1 MSYTELTVWTRG
13 IIMDKE
19 GRDIVNSISASAR
32 QEGKYAQAME
42 NYVDNPDRTNCP
54 TRKYCRVSDSVLEN
68 ELTYEN
74 EHPNIVVLVE
84 GTMVK
89 GWDYMR
95 GMPPGGTLV
104 INTHYTPDYMIR
116 FVPGAERL
124 AQLVC
129 VDAAKLADH
138 KWLYYRLGQL
148 GLDRLST
155 EGAAERNKD
164 IAPDI
169 AAPLIAAVVKAT
181 GVVKRETIQPMI
193 ANKKAFEMALNELHI
208 LPLNQWPRRK
218 DHMSTKGTRIP
229 DWLTVPFAGITPAP
243 TQEKGQD
250 LFPTGN
256 WRSIRP
262 VYRDKLPPCNNAC
275 GTNEKIQGYLDLV
288 KRGKYLDAYALI
300 KEDMPFPSVTGR
312 VCYHPCEQ
320 ACNRGQYDEA
330 ISIRA
335 VERFLGDL
343 GQALPRDVV
352 KPGKPNGKTVAVV
365 GSGPAGH
372 SAAYQLARLGYKVTI
387 LEKSPKAGGLNR
399 GGIPDWVLP
408 QHVLD
413 REIERLVELGVTI
426 KTNVEAGKDIT
437 WDDLKKNYDACV
449 LAVGLTEPNSVRAE
463 GENKDGVIYG
473 LPFLRDIGMGTS
485 KVKLGSRV
493 AVIGG
498 GNTAIDC
505 AREALRQG
513 AVEVTMITVESNPQ
527 EMPCVP
533 EDLHDMVEEGVELL
547 HGRAMTA
554 AIGNGKVEAL
564 HLYPARFSG
573 AINASPITVNKE
585 APVVRFAVDNVIIAI
600 GQRAAL
606 GWLPP
611 EFKNER
617 GTIKIDRFGRL
628 GDTNFFAAGD
638 VVQLGSGQPLMVVN
652 AVGDG
657 KRVAFNL
664 DKALRGEPLQPRKIP
679 VDVIMDLNRMNMTYF
694 PHFPRVKQ
702 SMLNPTSRRKTQEEV
717 IQSFTEEQA
726 IEEASRC
733 FSCGTCN
740 ACDNCYLVCPEPC
753 IVRSA
758 RSNGL
763 YKILVDYCK
772 GCRVCIEECP
782 TGCLEGV
789 PELDFDTGVVRM
801 DTAFA
806 ISPGLHG
813 RQAQEL
819 VNLASRP
826 AKEI

>member
-1 MSYTELTVWTRG
+1 
-13 IIMDKE
+13 
-19 GRDIVNSISASAR
+19 
-32 QEGKYAQAME
+32 
-42 NYVDNPDRTNCP
+42 
-54 TRKYCRVSDSVLEN
+54 
-68 ELTYEN
+68 
-74 EHPNIVVLVE
+74 
-84 GTMVK
+84 
-89 GWDYMR
+89 
-95 GMPPGGTLV
+95 
-104 INTHYTPDYMIR
+104 
-116 FVPGAERL
+116 
-124 AQLVC
+124 
-129 VDAAKLADH
+129 
-138 KWLYYRLGQL
+138 
-148 GLDRLST
+148 
-155 EGAAERNKD
+155 
-164 IAPDI
+164 
-169 AAPLIAAVVKAT
+169 
-181 GVVKRETIQPMI
+181 
-193 ANKKAFEMALNELHI
+193 
-208 LPLNQWPRRK
+208 
-218 DHMSTKGTRIP
+218 MSTKGTRIP
-229 DWLTVPFAGITPAP
+229 DWLNVPFAGITPAP
-243 TQEKGQD
+243 SQDKGQD

-343 GQALPRDVV
+343 GQALARDVV
-352 KPGKPNGKTVAVV
+352 KAGPPNGKKVAVI

-408 QHVLD
+408 QAVLD
-413 REIERLVELGVTI
+413 REIQRLVELGI
-426 KTNVEAGKDIT
+426 EIQTNVEVGKDVT
-437 WDDLKKNYDACV
+437 LDDLKKNYDATV
-449 LAVGLTEPNSVRAE
+449 FAVGLTESNSARAE
-463 GENKDGVIYG
+463 GEGKAGVVFG

-485 KVKLGSRV
+485 KVKLGPRV

-513 AVEVTMITVESNPQ
+513 AVEVTMITVEGNRQ
-527 EMPCVP
+527 EMPASP
-533 EDLHDMVEEGVELL
+533 EDLHDMLEEGVELM

-554 AIGNGKVEAL
+554 VLGNGNVEAL
-564 HLYPARFSG
+564 QLHPARFTG
-573 AINASPITVNKE
+573 KINASPIAIDRE
-585 APVVRFAVDNVIIAI
+585 APAERFAVDNVIIAV
-600 GQRAAL
+600 GQKAKL
-606 GWLPP
+606 DWLPA
-611 EFKNER
+611 EFKTER
-617 GTIKIDRFGRL
+617 GTIKIDQFGRI
-628 GDTNFFAAGD
+628 GNTNFFAAGD

-664 DKALRGEPLQPRKIP
+664 DKVLRDIPIEPRTVPI
-679 VDVIMDLNRMNMTYF
+679 DVIVDLNRMNMTYF

-702 SMLNPTSRRKTQEEV
+702 AMLTPVARRSTQQEV
-717 IQSFTEEQA
+717 ILAYSEEQA
-726 IEEASRC
+726 SEEASRC

-753 IVRSA
+753 IVRSV

-789 PELDFDTGVVRM
+789 PELDFDTGVIRM

-806 ISPGLHG
+806 ISQGLHG
-813 RQAQEL
+813 RQAEEL
-819 VNLASRP
+819 INLGDRP
-826 AKEI
+826 AKSI

>member
-1 MSYTELTVWTRG
+1 
-13 IIMDKE
+13 
-19 GRDIVNSISASAR
+19 
-32 QEGKYAQAME
+32 
-42 NYVDNPDRTNCP
+42 
-54 TRKYCRVSDSVLEN
+54 
-68 ELTYEN
+68 
-74 EHPNIVVLVE
+74 
-84 GTMVK
+84 
-89 GWDYMR
+89 
-95 GMPPGGTLV
+95 
-104 INTHYTPDYMIR
+104 
-116 FVPGAERL
+116 
-124 AQLVC
+124 
-129 VDAAKLADH
+129 
-138 KWLYYRLGQL
+138 
-148 GLDRLST
+148 
-155 EGAAERNKD
+155 
-164 IAPDI
+164 
-169 AAPLIAAVVKAT
+169 
-181 GVVKRETIQPMI
+181 
-193 ANKKAFEMALNELHI
+193 
-208 LPLNQWPRRK
+208 
-218 DHMSTKGTRIP
+218 MSTKGTHIP
-229 DWLTVPFAGITPAP
+229 DHLKIPFAGITPAP
-243 TQEKGQD
+243 SQEKGQD

-256 WRSIRP
+256 WRAIRP

-320 ACNRGQYDEA
+320 ACNRGKYDEA

-343 GQALPRDVV
+343 GQALKHDVV
-352 KPGKPNGKTVAVV
+352 KAGKSNGKKVAVV

-413 REIERLVELGVTI
+413 REIERLEELGIAI
-426 KTNVEAGKDIT
+426 KTNVEVGKDVT
-437 WDDLKKNYDACV
+437 WDNLKKDYDAVV

-463 GENKDGVIYG
+463 GEDKEGVHYG

-485 KVKLGSRV
+485 KVKLGARV

-513 AVEVTMITVESNPQ
+513 AIEVTMITVEGTPQ
-527 EMPCVP
+527 EMPASP
-533 EDLHDMVEEGVELL
+533 EDLHDMLEEGVELK
-547 HGRAMTA
+547 HGRAVTA
-554 AIGNGKVEAL
+554 VLGNGKVETLQL
-564 HLYPARFSG
+564 HPARFAG
-573 AINASPITVNKE
+573 AINASPVNVDRE
-585 APVVRFAVDNVIIAI
+585 AQPDKFHVDSVIIAI

-606 GWLPP
+606 KWLPD
-611 EFKNER
+611 EFKTDR
-617 GTIKIDRFGRL
+617 GTIKVDRFGRI

-638 VVQLGSGQPLMVVN
+638 IVQLGSGQPLMVVN

-664 DKALRGEPLQPRKIP
+664 DKVVRGESLEPRTIP
-679 VDVIMDLNRMNMTYF
+679 IDVIFDLNRMNMTYF
-694 PHFPRVKQ
+694 PHFPRVQQK
-702 SMLNPTSRRKTQEEV
+702 MLAPTSRRKTQEEV
-717 IQSFTEEQA
+717 IQAFSEEQA
-726 IEEASRC
+726 VEEAGRC

-753 IVRSA
+753 IARPS
-758 RSNGL
+758 RSNGM

-806 ISPGLHG
+806 ISQGLHG
-813 RQAQEL
+813 RQAEEL
-819 VNLASRP
+819 RNLADRP
-826 AKEI
+826 VKNI

>member
-1 MSYTELTVWTRG
+1 
-13 IIMDKE
+13 
-19 GRDIVNSISASAR
+19 
-32 QEGKYAQAME
+32 
-42 NYVDNPDRTNCP
+42 
-54 TRKYCRVSDSVLEN
+54 
-68 ELTYEN
+68 
-74 EHPNIVVLVE
+74 
-84 GTMVK
+84 
-89 GWDYMR
+89 
-95 GMPPGGTLV
+95 
-104 INTHYTPDYMIR
+104 
-116 FVPGAERL
+116 
-124 AQLVC
+124 
-129 VDAAKLADH
+129 
-138 KWLYYRLGQL
+138 
-148 GLDRLST
+148 
-155 EGAAERNKD
+155 
-164 IAPDI
+164 
-169 AAPLIAAVVKAT
+169 
-181 GVVKRETIQPMI
+181 
-193 ANKKAFEMALNELHI
+193 
-208 LPLNQWPRRK
+208 
-218 DHMSTKGTRIP
+218 MSTKGTRIP
-229 DWLTVPFAGITPAP
+229 DWLNVPFAGITPAP
-243 TQEKGQD
+243 SQDKGQD

-288 KRGKYLDAYALI
+288 KRGKYIDAYALI

-343 GQALPRDVV
+343 GQALARDVV
-352 KPGKPNGKTVAVV
+352 KPGPSNGKKVAVI

-408 QHVLD
+408 QAVLD
-413 REIERLVELGVTI
+413 REIQRLVELGIEI
-426 KTNVEAGKDIT
+426 KTNVEVGKDVT
-437 WDDLKKNYDACV
+437 LDDLKKNYDATV
-449 LAVGLTEPNSVRAE
+449 FAVGLTESNSARAE
-463 GENKDGVIYG
+463 GEDKPGVVFG

-485 KVKLGSRV
+485 KVKLGARV

-513 AVEVTMITVESNPQ
+513 AVEVTMITVEGNRQ
-527 EMPCVP
+527 EMPASP
-533 EDLHDMVEEGVELL
+533 EDLHDMLEEGVELM

-554 AIGNGKVEAL
+554 VLGNGKVEAL
-564 HLYPARFSG
+564 QLHPARFTG
-573 AINASPITVNKE
+573 KINASPIAIDRE
-585 APVVRFAVDNVIIAI
+585 APAERFAVDNVIIAV
-600 GQRAAL
+600 GQKAKLDWMPA
-606 GWLPP
+606 
-611 EFKNER
+611 EFKTER
-617 GTIKIDRFGRL
+617 GTIKIDQFGRI
-628 GDTNFFAAGD
+628 GNTNFFAAGD

-664 DKALRGEPLQPRKIP
+664 DKVLRNVPLEPRTVPI
-679 VDVIMDLNRMNMTYF
+679 DVIVDLNRMNMTYF

-702 SMLNPTSRRKTQEEV
+702 AMLAPMARRSTQQEV
-717 IQSFTEEQA
+717 ILAYTEEQA
-726 IEEASRC
+726 SEEASRC

-753 IVRSA
+753 IVRSV

-789 PELDFDTGVVRM
+789 PELDFDTGVIRM

-806 ISPGLHG
+806 ISQGLHG
-813 RQAQEL
+813 RQAEEL
-819 VNLASRP
+819 INLGDRP
-826 AKEI
+826 AKSI

>member
-1 MSYTELTVWTRG
+1 
-13 IIMDKE
+13 
-19 GRDIVNSISASAR
+19 
-32 QEGKYAQAME
+32 
-42 NYVDNPDRTNCP
+42 
-54 TRKYCRVSDSVLEN
+54 
-68 ELTYEN
+68 
-74 EHPNIVVLVE
+74 
-84 GTMVK
+84 
-89 GWDYMR
+89 
-95 GMPPGGTLV
+95 
-104 INTHYTPDYMIR
+104 
-116 FVPGAERL
+116 
-124 AQLVC
+124 
-129 VDAAKLADH
+129 
-138 KWLYYRLGQL
+138 
-148 GLDRLST
+148 
-155 EGAAERNKD
+155 
-164 IAPDI
+164 
-169 AAPLIAAVVKAT
+169 
-181 GVVKRETIQPMI
+181 
-193 ANKKAFEMALNELHI
+193 
-208 LPLNQWPRRK
+208 
-218 DHMSTKGTRIP
+218 MSTKGTRIP
-229 DWLTVPFAGITPAP
+229 DWLNVPFAGITPAP
-243 TQEKGQD
+243 SQDKGQD

-288 KRGKYLDAYALI
+288 KRGKYIDAYSLI

-343 GQALPRDVV
+343 GQALARDVV
-352 KPGKPNGKTVAVV
+352 KPGPSNGKKVAVI

-408 QHVLD
+408 QAILD
-413 REIERLVELGVTI
+413 REIQRLVELGIEI
-426 KTNVEAGKDIT
+426 KTNVEVGKDVT
-437 WDDLKKNYDACV
+437 LDDLKKNYDATV
-449 LAVGLTEPNSVRAE
+449 FAVGLTESNSARAE
-463 GENKDGVIYG
+463 GEDKPGVVFG

-485 KVKLGSRV
+485 KVKLGPRV

-513 AVEVTMITVESNPQ
+513 AVEVTMITVEGNRQ
-527 EMPCVP
+527 EMPASP
-533 EDLHDMVEEGVELL
+533 EDLHDMLEEGVELM

-554 AIGNGKVEAL
+554 VLGTGKVEAL
-564 HLYPARFSG
+564 QLHPARFTG
-573 AINASPITVNKE
+573 KINASPIAIDRE
-585 APVVRFAVDNVIIAI
+585 APAERFAVDNVIIAV
-600 GQRAAL
+600 GQKAKLDWMPA
-606 GWLPP
+606 
-611 EFKNER
+611 EFKTER
-617 GTIKIDRFGRL
+617 GTIKIDQFGRI
-628 GDTNFFAAGD
+628 GNTNFFAAGD

-664 DKALRGEPLQPRKIP
+664 DKVLRNVPLEPRTVPI
-679 VDVIMDLNRMNMTYF
+679 DVIVDLNRMNMTYF

-702 SMLNPTSRRKTQEEV
+702 AMLAPMARRSTQQEV
-717 IQSFTEEQA
+717 ILAYTEEQA
-726 IEEASRC
+726 SEEASRC

-753 IVRSA
+753 IVRSV

-789 PELDFDTGVVRM
+789 PELDFDTGVIRM

-806 ISPGLHG
+806 ISQGLHG
-813 RQAQEL
+813 RQAEEL
-819 VNLASRP
+819 INLGDRP
-826 AKEI
+826 AKSI

>member
-1 MSYTELTVWTRG
+1 
-13 IIMDKE
+13 
-19 GRDIVNSISASAR
+19 
-32 QEGKYAQAME
+32 
-42 NYVDNPDRTNCP
+42 
-54 TRKYCRVSDSVLEN
+54 
-68 ELTYEN
+68 
-74 EHPNIVVLVE
+74 
-84 GTMVK
+84 
-89 GWDYMR
+89 
-95 GMPPGGTLV
+95 
-104 INTHYTPDYMIR
+104 
-116 FVPGAERL
+116 
-124 AQLVC
+124 
-129 VDAAKLADH
+129 
-138 KWLYYRLGQL
+138 
-148 GLDRLST
+148 
-155 EGAAERNKD
+155 
-164 IAPDI
+164 
-169 AAPLIAAVVKAT
+169 
-181 GVVKRETIQPMI
+181 
-193 ANKKAFEMALNELHI
+193 
-208 LPLNQWPRRK
+208 
-218 DHMSTKGTRIP
+218 MSTKGTRIP
-229 DWLTVPFAGITPAP
+229 EWLTVPFAGITPAP

-256 WRSIRP
+256 WRAIRP

-343 GQALPRDVV
+343 GQALPKDVV
-352 KPGKPNGKTVAVV
+352 KPGKPNGKKVAVI

-372 SAAYQLARLGYKVTI
+372 SAAYQLARLGYQVTI
-387 LEKSPKAGGLNR
+387 FEKSRKAGGLNR

-413 REIERLVELGVTI
+413 REIERLGELGITI
-426 KTNVEAGKDIT
+426 KTNCEVGKDVS
-437 WDDLKKNYDACV
+437 WDDLKKNYEACV

-463 GENKDGVIYG
+463 GENTAGVIYG

-485 KVKLGSRV
+485 KVKLGPRV
-493 AVIGG
+493 VVIGG

-513 AVEVTMITVESNPQ
+513 AVEVTMITVEGNSQ

-533 EDLHDMVEEGVELL
+533 EDLRDMREEGVELI

-554 AIGNGKVEAL
+554 VLGNGKVEAINL
-564 HLYPARFSG
+564 HPARFAG
-573 AINASPITVNKE
+573 AINASPINIDRETP
-585 APVVRFAVDNVIIAI
+585 AQRFACDNVIIAV
-600 GQRAAL
+600 GQHASLA
-606 GWLPP
+606 WLPA
-611 EFKNER
+611 EFKTER
-617 GTIKIDRFGRL
+617 GTIKVDRFGRL

-638 VVQLGSGQPLMVVN
+638 IVQLGSGQPLMVVN

-664 DKALRGEPLQPRKIP
+664 DKALRGEPLQPRKIT

-694 PHFPRVKQ
+694 PHFPRVEQ
-702 SMLNPTSRRKTQEEV
+702 GMLNPTSRKKTQDEV
-717 IQSFTEEQA
+717 IQSFSEEQA
-726 IEEASRC
+726 VEEASRC

-806 ISPGLHG
+806 ITPGLHG

-819 VNLASRP
+819 VNLSNRP
-826 AKEI
+826 AKQI

>member
-1 MSYTELTVWTRG
+1 
-13 IIMDKE
+13 
-19 GRDIVNSISASAR
+19 
-32 QEGKYAQAME
+32 
-42 NYVDNPDRTNCP
+42 
-54 TRKYCRVSDSVLEN
+54 
-68 ELTYEN
+68 
-74 EHPNIVVLVE
+74 
-84 GTMVK
+84 
-89 GWDYMR
+89 
-95 GMPPGGTLV
+95 
-104 INTHYTPDYMIR
+104 
-116 FVPGAERL
+116 
-124 AQLVC
+124 
-129 VDAAKLADH
+129 
-138 KWLYYRLGQL
+138 
-148 GLDRLST
+148 
-155 EGAAERNKD
+155 
-164 IAPDI
+164 
-169 AAPLIAAVVKAT
+169 
-181 GVVKRETIQPMI
+181 
-193 ANKKAFEMALNELHI
+193 
-208 LPLNQWPRRK
+208 
-218 DHMSTKGTRIP
+218 MSTKGTHIP

-243 TQEKGQD
+243 SQEKGQD

-262 VYRDKLPPCNNAC
+262 VYRDKMPPCNNAC

-320 ACNRGQYDEA
+320 ACNRGKYDEA

-352 KPGKPNGKTVAVV
+352 KAGAPNGKKVAVV

-372 SAAYQLARLGYKVTI
+372 SAAYQLARLGYAVTI
-387 LEKSPKAGGLNR
+387 LEKSPRAGGLNR

-408 QHVLD
+408 QDVLD
-413 REIERLVELGVTI
+413 REIERLVELGITI
-426 KTNVEAGKDIT
+426 KTNTEVGVDVT
-437 WDDLKKNYDACV
+437 WDELKNDYDAVV

-463 GENKDGVIYG
+463 GENKDGVLYG

-485 KVKLGSRV
+485 TVKLGPRV

-513 AVEVTMITVESNPQ
+513 AQVVTLITVEETTG

-533 EDLHDMVEEGVELL
+533 EDLHDMLEEGVELL

-554 AIGNGKVEAL
+554 VLGKRRVEAL
-564 HLYPARFSG
+564 ELYPARFSG
-573 AINASPITVNKE
+573 AINASPITIDRA
-585 APVVRFAVDNVIIAI
+585 APAQRFAVDQVIIAV
-600 GQRAAL
+600 GQHAAL
-606 GWLPP
+606 KWLPDD
-611 EFKNER
+611 FKNER
-617 GTIKIDRFGRL
+617 GTIKVDRFGRL

-638 VVQLGSGQPLMVVN
+638 IVQIGSGQPLMVVN

-664 DKALRGEPLQPRKIP
+664 DRVLRNQALEERTVAI
-679 VDVIMDLNRMNMTYF
+679 DIITDLARMNMTYF
-694 PHFPRVKQ
+694 PNFPRVQ
-702 SMLNPTSRRKTQEEV
+702 QAMLPPVSRRRTQDEV
-717 IQSFTEEQA
+717 IQAFSEEQA
-726 IEEASRC
+726 VEEANRC

-753 IVRSA
+753 IVRSD

-806 ISPGLHG
+806 INQGLHG
-813 RQAQEL
+813 RQAEEL
-819 VNLASRP
+819 RNLPELPPKDIENWR
-826 AKEI
+826 

>member
-1 MSYTELTVWTRG
+1 
-13 IIMDKE
+13 
-19 GRDIVNSISASAR
+19 
-32 QEGKYAQAME
+32 
-42 NYVDNPDRTNCP
+42 
-54 TRKYCRVSDSVLEN
+54 
-68 ELTYEN
+68 
-74 EHPNIVVLVE
+74 
-84 GTMVK
+84 
-89 GWDYMR
+89 
-95 GMPPGGTLV
+95 
-104 INTHYTPDYMIR
+104 
-116 FVPGAERL
+116 
-124 AQLVC
+124 
-129 VDAAKLADH
+129 
-138 KWLYYRLGQL
+138 
-148 GLDRLST
+148 
-155 EGAAERNKD
+155 
-164 IAPDI
+164 
-169 AAPLIAAVVKAT
+169 
-181 GVVKRETIQPMI
+181 
-193 ANKKAFEMALNELHI
+193 
-208 LPLNQWPRRK
+208 
-218 DHMSTKGTRIP
+218 MSTKGTRIP
-229 DWLTVPFAGITPAP
+229 DWLTIPFAGITPAP
-243 TQEKGQD
+243 SQEKGQD

-256 WRSIRP
+256 WRAIRP

-343 GQALPRDVV
+343 GQALAHDVV
-352 KPGKPNGKTVAVV
+352 KAGTPNGKKVAVV

-372 SAAYQLARLGYKVTI
+372 SAAYQLARLGYAVTI

-408 QHVLD
+408 AHVLD
-413 REIERLVELGVTI
+413 REIERLVELGITI
-426 KTNVEAGKDIT
+426 KTNVEVGKDVT
-437 WDDLKKNYDACV
+437 WDNLKENYDATV
-449 LAVGLTEPNSVRAE
+449 LAVGLTESNSARAE
-463 GENKDGVIYG
+463 GESKDGVIYG

-485 KVKLGSRV
+485 KVKLGARV

-513 AVEVTMITVESNPQ
+513 AVEVTMITVEANPK
-527 EMPCVP
+527 EMPAVP
-533 EDLHDMVEEGVELL
+533 EDLHDMLEEGVELI
-547 HGRAMTA
+547 HKRAMTA
-554 AIGNGKVEAL
+554 VLGSGKVEAL
-564 HLYPARFSG
+564 LLHPARFAG
-573 AINASPITVNKE
+573 AVNASPIVIDRE
-585 APVVRFAVDNVIIAI
+585 ARAERFAVDNVIIAV
-600 GQRAAL
+600 GQHASL
-606 GWLPP
+606 DWLPA

-617 GTIKIDRFGRL
+617 GTIKIDKFGRL
-628 GDTNFFAAGD
+628 GNTNFFAAGD

-664 DKALRGEPLQPRKIP
+664 DKVLSGQPLQPRSIP
-679 VDVIMDLNRMNMTYF
+679 IDVIVDLNRMNMTYF
-694 PHFPRVKQ
+694 PHFPRVQ
-702 SMLNPTSRRKTQEEV
+702 QALLPATTRRKTQKEV
-717 IQSFTEEQA
+717 IQAFSEEQVV
-726 IEEASRC
+726 EEASRC

-753 IVRSA
+753 IVRSV

-806 ISPGLHG
+806 VSPGLHG
-813 RQAQEL
+813 RQAEEL
-819 VNLASRP
+819 NHLSDRP
-826 AKEI
+826 AKSI

>member
-1 MSYTELTVWTRG
+1 
-13 IIMDKE
+13 
-19 GRDIVNSISASAR
+19 
-32 QEGKYAQAME
+32 
-42 NYVDNPDRTNCP
+42 
-54 TRKYCRVSDSVLEN
+54 
-68 ELTYEN
+68 
-74 EHPNIVVLVE
+74 
-84 GTMVK
+84 
-89 GWDYMR
+89 
-95 GMPPGGTLV
+95 
-104 INTHYTPDYMIR
+104 
-116 FVPGAERL
+116 
-124 AQLVC
+124 
-129 VDAAKLADH
+129 
-138 KWLYYRLGQL
+138 
-148 GLDRLST
+148 
-155 EGAAERNKD
+155 
-164 IAPDI
+164 
-169 AAPLIAAVVKAT
+169 
-181 GVVKRETIQPMI
+181 
-193 ANKKAFEMALNELHI
+193 
-208 LPLNQWPRRK
+208 
-218 DHMSTKGTRIP
+218 MSTKGTHIP
-229 DWLTVPFAGITPAP
+229 DWLAVPFAGITPAP

-256 WRSIRP
+256 WRAIRP
-262 VYRDKLPPCNNAC
+262 VYRDKMPPCNNAC

-320 ACNRGQYDEA
+320 ACNRGKYDEA

-352 KPGKPNGKTVAVV
+352 KAGTPNGKKVAVV

-372 SAAYQLARLGYKVTI
+372 SAAYQLARLGYEVTI

-408 QHVLD
+408 QDVLD
-413 REIERLVELGVTI
+413 REIERLVELGITI
-426 KTNVEAGKDIT
+426 KTNTEVGKDVT
-437 WDDLKKNYDACV
+437 WDDLKTKYDACI
-449 LAVGLTEPNSVRAE
+449 LAVGLIDPNTVRAE
-463 GENKDGVIYG
+463 GEDKSGVLYG

-485 KVKLGSRV
+485 TVKLGARV

-513 AVEVTMITVESNPQ
+513 AEEVTMITVEQ
-527 EMPCVP
+527 DTKEMPAVP
-533 EDLHDMVEEGVELL
+533 EDLHDMLEEGVELM

-554 AIGNGKVEAL
+554 VLGNGRVEAL
-564 HLYPARFSG
+564 QLHPARFSG
-573 AINASPITVNKE
+573 AINASPITVDRE
-585 APVVRFAVDNVIIAI
+585 SPAERFAVDNVIIAV
-600 GQRAAL
+600 GQRASL
-606 GWLPP
+606 EWLPD
-611 EFKNER
+611 EFKTER
-617 GTIKIDRFGRL
+617 GTIKVDRHGRL

-638 VVQLGSGQPLMVVN
+638 IVQLGAGQPLMVVN

-657 KRVAFNL
+657 KRTAFNL
-664 DKALRGEPLQPRKIP
+664 DRVLRGAPLEERRVPL
-679 VDVIMDLNRMNMTYF
+679 DVITDLARMNMTYF
-694 PHFPRVKQ
+694 PAFPRVQ
-702 SMLNPTSRRKTQEEV
+702 QAMLNPASRKRTQEEV
-717 IQSFTEEQA
+717 ILAYTEDQA
-726 IEEASRC
+726 VDEANRC

-753 IVRSA
+753 IVRPE

-806 ISPGLHG
+806 ITQGLHG
-813 RQAQEL
+813 RQADEL
-819 VNLASRP
+819 KNLPDRP
-826 AKEI
+826 AKDIANWR

>member
-1 MSYTELTVWTRG
+1 
-13 IIMDKE
+13 
-19 GRDIVNSISASAR
+19 
-32 QEGKYAQAME
+32 
-42 NYVDNPDRTNCP
+42 
-54 TRKYCRVSDSVLEN
+54 
-68 ELTYEN
+68 
-74 EHPNIVVLVE
+74 
-84 GTMVK
+84 
-89 GWDYMR
+89 
-95 GMPPGGTLV
+95 
-104 INTHYTPDYMIR
+104 
-116 FVPGAERL
+116 
-124 AQLVC
+124 
-129 VDAAKLADH
+129 
-138 KWLYYRLGQL
+138 
-148 GLDRLST
+148 
-155 EGAAERNKD
+155 
-164 IAPDI
+164 
-169 AAPLIAAVVKAT
+169 
-181 GVVKRETIQPMI
+181 
-193 ANKKAFEMALNELHI
+193 
-208 LPLNQWPRRK
+208 
-218 DHMSTKGTRIP
+218 MSTKGTRIP

-243 TQEKGQD
+243 SQDKGQN

-256 WRSIRP
+256 WRAIRP

-275 GTNEKIQGYLDLV
+275 GTNEKIQGYLDLL

-312 VCYHPCEQ
+312 VCYHPCEA
-320 ACNRGQYDEA
+320 ACNRGKYDEA

-343 GQALPRDVV
+343 GQSLKQDVV
-352 KPGKPNGKTVAVV
+352 KPGKPNGKKVAVV

-413 REIERLVELGVTI
+413 REIERLIELGITI
-426 KTNVEAGKDIT
+426 KTNTEVGKDVS
-437 WDDLKKNYDACV
+437 WDDLKNNYDACV

-463 GENKDGVIYG
+463 GEDKEGVVYG

-485 KVKLGSRV
+485 KVKIGARV

-513 AVEVTMITVESNPQ
+513 AVEVTMITVEAHDK
-527 EMPCVP
+527 EMPASP
-533 EDLHDMVEEGVELL
+533 EDLHDMLEEGVELL
-547 HGRAMTA
+547 HGRAVTA
-554 AIGNGKVEAL
+554 VLGDGKAEAL
-564 HLYPARFSG
+564 QLHPARFSG
-573 AINASPITVNKE
+573 AINASPIKINRD
-585 APVVRFAVDNVIIAI
+585 APAEKFAVDNVVIAI
-600 GQRAAL
+600 GQRASL
-606 GWLPP
+606 DWLPQ

-617 GTIKIDRFGRL
+617 GTIKMDRFGRL
-628 GDTNFFAAGD
+628 GGTNFFAAGD
-638 VVQLGSGQPLMVVN
+638 IAQFGSGTQLMVVN

-664 DKALRGEPLQPRKIP
+664 DKALRGEELQPRTIAI
-679 VDVIMDLNRMNMTYF
+679 DVIMDLNRMNMTYF
-694 PHFPRVKQ
+694 PHFPRVQ
-702 SMLNPTSRRKTQEEV
+702 QEMLNPNSRKKSQDEV
-717 IQSFTEEQA
+717 IQAFSEEQA
-726 IEEASRC
+726 VEEAGRC

-753 IVRSA
+753 IARPE

-819 VNLASRP
+819 VNLGSRP

>member
-1 MSYTELTVWTRG
+1 
-13 IIMDKE
+13 
-19 GRDIVNSISASAR
+19 
-32 QEGKYAQAME
+32 
-42 NYVDNPDRTNCP
+42 
-54 TRKYCRVSDSVLEN
+54 
-68 ELTYEN
+68 
-74 EHPNIVVLVE
+74 
-84 GTMVK
+84 
-89 GWDYMR
+89 
-95 GMPPGGTLV
+95 
-104 INTHYTPDYMIR
+104 
-116 FVPGAERL
+116 
-124 AQLVC
+124 
-129 VDAAKLADH
+129 
-138 KWLYYRLGQL
+138 
-148 GLDRLST
+148 
-155 EGAAERNKD
+155 
-164 IAPDI
+164 
-169 AAPLIAAVVKAT
+169 
-181 GVVKRETIQPMI
+181 
-193 ANKKAFEMALNELHI
+193 
-208 LPLNQWPRRK
+208 
-218 DHMSTKGTRIP
+218 MSTKGTHIP
-229 DWLTVPFAGITPAP
+229 DWLTIPFAGITPAP
-243 TQEKGQD
+243 SQEKGQD

-256 WRSIRP
+256 WRSLRP
-262 VYRDKLPPCNNAC
+262 VYRDKMPPCNNAC

-343 GQALPRDVV
+343 GQTLAHDVV
-352 KPGKPNGKTVAVV
+352 RPGKPNGKKVGIV

-413 REIERLVELGVTI
+413 REIERLIELGITI
-426 KTNVEAGKDIT
+426 KTNTEVGKDVT
-437 WDDLKKNYDACV
+437 WGDLKKNYDACV
-449 LAVGLTEPNSVRAE
+449 LAVGLTDPNSVRAE
-463 GENKDGVIYG
+463 GENKDGVLYG

-485 KVKLGSRV
+485 KVKLGARV

-513 AVEVTMITVESNPQ
+513 AIEVTMITVEANPK
-527 EMPCVP
+527 EMPAVP
-533 EDLHDMVEEGVELL
+533 EDLHDMLEEGVELI
-547 HGRAMTA
+547 HKRAMTA
-554 AIGNGKVEAL
+554 VLGDGKVEAL
-564 HLYPARFSG
+564 LLHPAHFAG
-573 AINASPITVNKE
+573 AINASPIVVNRE
-585 APVVRFAVDNVIIAI
+585 APAERFAVDNVIIAV
-600 GQRAAL
+600 GQHASLA
-606 GWLPP
+606 WLPK

-617 GTIKIDRFGRL
+617 GTIKVDRFGRL

-638 VVQLGSGQPLMVVN
+638 IVQLGSGQPLMVVN

-664 DKALRGEPLQPRKIP
+664 DKLLRGEPLEPRKTP

-694 PHFPRVKQ
+694 PHFPRVRQ
-702 SMLNPTSRRKTQEEV
+702 AMLPRTSRHKTQDEV
-717 IQSFTEEQA
+717 IQSFTEKQA
-726 IEEASRC
+726 FEEASRC

-753 IVRSA
+753 IVRSE

-763 YKILVDYCK
+763 YKILVNYCK

-806 ISPGLHG
+806 ITPGLHG

-819 VNLASRP
+819 LNLGSRA

>member
-1 MSYTELTVWTRG
+1 
-13 IIMDKE
+13 
-19 GRDIVNSISASAR
+19 
-32 QEGKYAQAME
+32 
-42 NYVDNPDRTNCP
+42 
-54 TRKYCRVSDSVLEN
+54 
-68 ELTYEN
+68 
-74 EHPNIVVLVE
+74 
-84 GTMVK
+84 
-89 GWDYMR
+89 
-95 GMPPGGTLV
+95 
-104 INTHYTPDYMIR
+104 
-116 FVPGAERL
+116 
-124 AQLVC
+124 
-129 VDAAKLADH
+129 
-138 KWLYYRLGQL
+138 
-148 GLDRLST
+148 
-155 EGAAERNKD
+155 
-164 IAPDI
+164 
-169 AAPLIAAVVKAT
+169 
-181 GVVKRETIQPMI
+181 
-193 ANKKAFEMALNELHI
+193 
-208 LPLNQWPRRK
+208 
-218 DHMSTKGTRIP
+218 MSTKNTRIP

-243 TQEKGQD
+243 SQEKGQD

-343 GQALPRDVV
+343 GQALQRDVV
-352 KPGKPNGKTVAVV
+352 KPGKPNGKKVAVV

-408 QHVLD
+408 QNILD
-413 REIERLVELGVTI
+413 REIERLVELGVTV
-426 KTNVEAGKDIT
+426 KTNTEVGKDVT
-437 WDDLKKNYDACV
+437 WDALKKNYDAVV
-449 LAVGLTEPNSVRAE
+449 LAVGLTEPNSARAE
-463 GENKDGVIYG
+463 GEDTNGVLFG

-513 AVEVTMITVESNPQ
+513 AQEVTMITVEANKD
-527 EMPCVP
+527 EMPAVP
-533 EDLHDMVEEGVELL
+533 EDLHDMLQEGVELM
-547 HGRAMTA
+547 HGLACTK
-554 AIGNGKVEAL
+554 ITGSGKVEAL
-564 HLYPARFSG
+564 QLQPAKFEG
-573 AINASPITVNKE
+573 TINASPIAIDRK
-585 APVVRFAVDNVIIAI
+585 APATTFKCDNVIIAV
-600 GQRAAL
+600 GQHAAL
-606 GWLPP
+606 KWLPE

-617 GTIKIDRFGRL
+617 GTIKIDRFGRI
-628 GDTNFFAAGD
+628 GDTMFFAAGD
-638 VVQLGSGQPLMVVN
+638 IVQIGSGQPLMVVN

-664 DKALRGEPLQPRKIP
+664 DKVVRGEPLYERMAPE
-679 VDVIMDLNRMNMTYF
+679 VITDLARMNMTYF
-694 PHFPRVKQ
+694 PHFPRVQ
-702 SMLNPTSRRKTQEEV
+702 QDMLKPASRRKTQDKV
-717 IQSFTEEQA
+717 IQAYTEEMA
-726 IEEASRC
+726 IAESNRC

-753 IVRSA
+753 IIRA
-758 RSNGL
+758 DRSNGL
-763 YKILVDYCK
+763 YKIVVDYCK

-806 ISPGLHG
+806 ISQGLHG
-813 RQAQEL
+813 RQADQLKHLEE
-819 VNLASRP
+819 VP
-826 AKEI
+826 AKNI

>member
-1 MSYTELTVWTRG
+1 
-13 IIMDKE
+13 
-19 GRDIVNSISASAR
+19 
-32 QEGKYAQAME
+32 
-42 NYVDNPDRTNCP
+42 
-54 TRKYCRVSDSVLEN
+54 
-68 ELTYEN
+68 
-74 EHPNIVVLVE
+74 
-84 GTMVK
+84 
-89 GWDYMR
+89 
-95 GMPPGGTLV
+95 
-104 INTHYTPDYMIR
+104 
-116 FVPGAERL
+116 
-124 AQLVC
+124 
-129 VDAAKLADH
+129 
-138 KWLYYRLGQL
+138 
-148 GLDRLST
+148 
-155 EGAAERNKD
+155 
-164 IAPDI
+164 
-169 AAPLIAAVVKAT
+169 
-181 GVVKRETIQPMI
+181 
-193 ANKKAFEMALNELHI
+193 
-208 LPLNQWPRRK
+208 
-218 DHMSTKGTRIP
+218 MSTKGTRIP

-256 WRSIRP
+256 WRAIRP

-343 GQALPRDVV
+343 GQALPKDIV

-372 SAAYQLARLGYKVTI
+372 SAGYQLARLGYKVTI
-387 LEKSPKAGGLNR
+387 LEKSPKPGGLNR

-413 REIERLVELGVTI
+413 REIERLGELGITI
-426 KTNVEAGKDIT
+426 QCNTDVGKDVS
-437 WDDLKKNYDACV
+437 WEHLKKNYDAVV
-449 LAVGLTEPNSVRAE
+449 LAVGLTEPNSVKAE
-463 GENKDGVIYG
+463 GEDKNGVIYG

-485 KVKLGSRV
+485 KVKLGPRV
-493 AVIGG
+493 VVIGG

-513 AVEVTMITVESNPQ
+513 AVEVTMITVEGHPQ

-533 EDLHDMVEEGVELL
+533 EDLHDMLEEGVELI

-554 AIGNGKVEAL
+554 VLGNGKVEAL
-564 HLYPARFSG
+564 QLYPAKFSG
-573 AINASPITVNKE
+573 AINASPITINKE
-585 APVVRFAVDNVIIAI
+585 APAERFAADNVIIAV
-600 GQRAAL
+600 GQHASLA
-606 GWLPP
+606 WLPA
-611 EFKNER
+611 EFKTER

-628 GDTNFFAAGD
+628 GNTNFFAAGD
-638 VVQLGSGQPLMVVN
+638 IVQFGSGQPLMVVN

-664 DKALRGEPLQPRKIP
+664 DKALRGEELQARKIAI
-679 VDVIMDLNRMNMTYF
+679 DVIMDLNRMNMTYF

-702 SMLNPTSRRKTQEEV
+702 DLLNPNTRKKTQDEV

-726 IEEASRC
+726 VEEAGRC

-819 VNLASRP
+819 ASLASRP

>member
-1 MSYTELTVWTRG
+1 
-13 IIMDKE
+13 
-19 GRDIVNSISASAR
+19 
-32 QEGKYAQAME
+32 
-42 NYVDNPDRTNCP
+42 
-54 TRKYCRVSDSVLEN
+54 
-68 ELTYEN
+68 
-74 EHPNIVVLVE
+74 
-84 GTMVK
+84 
-89 GWDYMR
+89 
-95 GMPPGGTLV
+95 
-104 INTHYTPDYMIR
+104 
-116 FVPGAERL
+116 
-124 AQLVC
+124 
-129 VDAAKLADH
+129 
-138 KWLYYRLGQL
+138 
-148 GLDRLST
+148 
-155 EGAAERNKD
+155 
-164 IAPDI
+164 
-169 AAPLIAAVVKAT
+169 
-181 GVVKRETIQPMI
+181 
-193 ANKKAFEMALNELHI
+193 
-208 LPLNQWPRRK
+208 
-218 DHMSTKGTRIP
+218 MSTKGTRIP
-229 DWLTVPFAGITPAP
+229 DWLNVPFAGITPAP
-243 TQEKGQD
+243 SQDKGQD

-343 GQALPRDVV
+343 GQALARDVV
-352 KPGKPNGKTVAVV
+352 KAGPPNGKKVAVI

-408 QHVLD
+408 QAVLD
-413 REIERLVELGVTI
+413 REIQRLVELGIEI
-426 KTNVEAGKDIT
+426 KTNVEVGKDIT
-437 WDDLKKNYDACV
+437 LDDLKKNYDATV
-449 LAVGLTEPNSVRAE
+449 FAVGLTESNSARAE
-463 GENKDGVIYG
+463 GEDKPGVVFG

-485 KVKLGSRV
+485 KVKLGARV

-513 AVEVTMITVESNPQ
+513 AVEVTMITVEGNRQ
-527 EMPCVP
+527 EMPASP
-533 EDLHDMVEEGVELL
+533 EDLHDMMEEGVELM

-554 AIGNGKVEAL
+554 VLGNGKVEAL
-564 HLYPARFSG
+564 QLHPARFTG
-573 AINASPITVNKE
+573 KINASPIAIDRE
-585 APVVRFAVDNVIIAI
+585 APAERFAVDNVIIAV
-600 GQRAAL
+600 GQKAKLDWMPA
-606 GWLPP
+606 
-611 EFKNER
+611 EFKTER
-617 GTIKIDRFGRL
+617 GTIKIDQFGRI
-628 GDTNFFAAGD
+628 GNTNFFAAGD

-664 DKALRGEPLQPRKIP
+664 DKVLRNIPLEPRTVPI
-679 VDVIMDLNRMNMTYF
+679 DVIVDLNRMNMTYF

-702 SMLNPTSRRKTQEEV
+702 AMLAPMARRSTQQEV
-717 IQSFTEEQA
+717 ILAYSEEQA
-726 IEEASRC
+726 SEEASRC

-753 IVRSA
+753 IVRSV

-789 PELDFDTGVVRM
+789 PELDFDAGVIRM

-806 ISPGLHG
+806 ISQGLHG
-813 RQAQEL
+813 RQAEEL
-819 VNLASRP
+819 INLGDRP
-826 AKEI
+826 AKSI

>member
-1 MSYTELTVWTRG
+1 
-13 IIMDKE
+13 
-19 GRDIVNSISASAR
+19 
-32 QEGKYAQAME
+32 
-42 NYVDNPDRTNCP
+42 
-54 TRKYCRVSDSVLEN
+54 
-68 ELTYEN
+68 
-74 EHPNIVVLVE
+74 
-84 GTMVK
+84 
-89 GWDYMR
+89 
-95 GMPPGGTLV
+95 
-104 INTHYTPDYMIR
+104 
-116 FVPGAERL
+116 
-124 AQLVC
+124 
-129 VDAAKLADH
+129 
-138 KWLYYRLGQL
+138 
-148 GLDRLST
+148 
-155 EGAAERNKD
+155 
-164 IAPDI
+164 
-169 AAPLIAAVVKAT
+169 
-181 GVVKRETIQPMI
+181 
-193 ANKKAFEMALNELHI
+193 
-208 LPLNQWPRRK
+208 
-218 DHMSTKGTRIP
+218 MSTKGTHIP
-229 DWLTVPFAGITPAP
+229 DWLKVPFAGITPAP

-320 ACNRGQYDEA
+320 ACNRGKYDEA

-343 GQALPRDVV
+343 GQALKKDVV
-352 KPGKPNGKTVAVV
+352 KPGKPNGKKVAVV

-413 REIERLVELGVTI
+413 REIERLEELGITI
-426 KTNVEAGKDIT
+426 KTGVEVGKDVT
-437 WDDLKKNYDACV
+437 WDDLKKDYDACV

-463 GENKDGVIYG
+463 GENKEGVHYG

-485 KVKLGSRV
+485 KVKLGPRV

-513 AVEVTMITVESNPQ
+513 AVEVTMITVEGNPQ
-527 EMPCVP
+527 EMPASP
-533 EDLHDMVEEGVELL
+533 EDLHDMVEEGVDLW

-554 AIGNGKVEAL
+554 VLGNGKVESLQL
-564 HLYPARFSG
+564 HPARFSG
-573 AINASPITVNKE
+573 AINASPITVNRE
-585 APVVRFAVDNVIIAI
+585 APAEQFAVDNVIIAV
-600 GQRAAL
+600 GQRASLA
-606 GWLPP
+606 WLPD

-638 VVQLGSGQPLMVVN
+638 IVQLGMGQPLMVVN

-664 DKALRGEPLQPRKIP
+664 DKVMQGEPLQPRTIAI
-679 VDVIMDLNRMNMTYF
+679 DVLIDLNRMNMTYF
-694 PHFPRVKQ
+694 PHFPRVQ
-702 SMLNPTSRRKTQEEV
+702 QGMLSPVTRRKTQDEV
-717 IQSFTEEQA
+717 IQAFSEEQA
-726 IEEASRC
+726 VEEANRC

-753 IVRSA
+753 IVAA
-758 RSNGL
+758 RAVER
-763 YKILVDYCK
+763 LVQ
-772 GCRVCIEECP
+772 
-782 TGCLEGV
+782 
-789 PELDFDTGVVRM
+789 DFDRLLQRLPCV
-801 DTAFA
+801 
-806 ISPGLHG
+806 H
-813 RQAQEL
+813 
-819 VNLASRP
+819 
-826 AKEI
+826 

>member
-1 MSYTELTVWTRG
+1 
-13 IIMDKE
+13 
-19 GRDIVNSISASAR
+19 
-32 QEGKYAQAME
+32 
-42 NYVDNPDRTNCP
+42 
-54 TRKYCRVSDSVLEN
+54 
-68 ELTYEN
+68 
-74 EHPNIVVLVE
+74 
-84 GTMVK
+84 
-89 GWDYMR
+89 
-95 GMPPGGTLV
+95 
-104 INTHYTPDYMIR
+104 
-116 FVPGAERL
+116 
-124 AQLVC
+124 
-129 VDAAKLADH
+129 
-138 KWLYYRLGQL
+138 
-148 GLDRLST
+148 
-155 EGAAERNKD
+155 
-164 IAPDI
+164 
-169 AAPLIAAVVKAT
+169 
-181 GVVKRETIQPMI
+181 
-193 ANKKAFEMALNELHI
+193 
-208 LPLNQWPRRK
+208 
-218 DHMSTKGTRIP
+218 MSTKGAHIP
-229 DWLTVPFAGITPAP
+229 DWLAVPFAGITPAP
-243 TQEKGQD
+243 SQASGQD

-256 WRSIRP
+256 WRAIRP

-352 KPGKPNGKTVAVV
+352 KAGPPNGKKIAVV

-372 SAAYQLARLGYKVTI
+372 SAAYQLARLGYEVTI

-408 QHVLD
+408 QDVLD
-413 REIERLVELGVTI
+413 REIERLIQLGITI
-426 KTNVEAGKDIT
+426 RTNTDVGKDVT
-437 WDDLKKNYDACV
+437 WDELKNNYDACV

-463 GENKDGVIYG
+463 GEDKAGVLYG

-485 KVKLGSRV
+485 KIKLGARV

-513 AVEVTMITVESNPQ
+513 AEEVTMITVEGNTS

-533 EDLHDMVEEGVELL
+533 EDLHDMLEEGVELM
-547 HGRAMTA
+547 HGLAMTA
-554 AIGNGKVEAL
+554 VLGSGKVEAL
-564 HLYPARFSG
+564 QLHPARFTG
-573 AINASPITVNKE
+573 AINASPIAIDQDVQAT
-585 APVVRFAVDNVIIAI
+585 RFAVDDLIIAV
-600 GQRAAL
+600 GQHASL
-606 GWLPP
+606 KWLPD

-617 GTIKIDRFGRL
+617 GTINLDRFGRL
-628 GDTNFFAAGD
+628 GDTKFFAAGD
-638 VVQLGSGQPLMVVN
+638 VVQFASGQPLMVVN

-664 DKALRGEPLQPRKIP
+664 DKVLQGERLQERMVPI
-679 VDVIMDLNRMNMTYF
+679 DVITDLARMNMTYF
-694 PHFPRVKQ
+694 PKFPRVQQ
-702 SMLNPTSRRKTQEEV
+702 SMVAPVSRRRTQDEV
-717 IQSFTEEQA
+717 IQAFREDQVV
-726 IEEASRC
+726 EEAGRC

-753 IVRSA
+753 IVRSD
-758 RSNGL
+758 RSNGV
-763 YKILVDYCK
+763 YKILLDYCK

-806 ISPGLHG
+806 ITQGLHG
-813 RQAQEL
+813 RQMEEL
-819 VNLASRP
+819 KQLRDRP
-826 AKEI
+826 AKDIANGR